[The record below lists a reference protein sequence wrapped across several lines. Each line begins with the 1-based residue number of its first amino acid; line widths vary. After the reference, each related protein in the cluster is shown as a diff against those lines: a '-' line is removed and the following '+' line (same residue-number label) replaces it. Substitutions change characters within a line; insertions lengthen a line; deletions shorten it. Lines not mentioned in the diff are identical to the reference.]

1 VGGSLVAARRISA
14 AAAVGLACI
23 FVAVSALAGSTND
36 GFPELPLPPTIEGL
50 VGLPATYSKGRSNYL
65 DLITREA
72 IRQGL
77 PPAIADAVAQVETAY
92 NPNAIGG
99 VGEVGLMQV
108 RPQTAAML
116 GYRGADAGLAEP
128 SINVRYGVAYL
139 ARAWRLAAGD
149 LCRALMK
156 YRAGHGEERMTPLSV
171 EYCRRARMHLA
182 AIGSPLAG
190 DAAPPMASSPP
201 IASAAVT
208 QPQKRRL
215 SSSLQAAA
223 VELPIPSQTT
233 AVGRAKAVAG
243 VGSSRPAPH
252 RTAQARIVLPP
263 QRSKTVKLASASI
276 GPGVLTAVET
286 ALRLKKQEQTR
297 RIWAE
302 SDARMKAIDAKLK
315 RSGLVIATGL

>member
-1 VGGSLVAARRISA
+1 MGGSLVTARRISA
-14 AAAVGLACI
+14 AEAVGLACI
-23 FVAVSALAGSTND
+23 FVVSSPQAGSAND
-36 GFPELPLPPTIEGL
+36 GFPALPLPPAIESL
-50 VGLPATYSKGRSNYL
+50 VGLPTTYSKGRSNYL
-65 DLITREA
+65 DMVTQEA

-77 PPAIADAVAQVETAY
+77 PPAVADAVAQVETAY

-201 IASAAVT
+201 FASAAVT
-208 QPQKRRL
+208 QPQKPRL
-215 SSSLQAAA
+215 SSSSQAAA
-223 VELPIPSQTT
+223 VELLRPSQTT
-233 AVGRAKAVAG
+233 KAGRAMAVAG
-243 VGSSRPAPH
+243 AGPSSRPAPH
-252 RTAQARIVLPP
+252 RAAQAGIVPPP

-302 SDARMKAIDAKLK
+302 RDARMKAIDAKL
-315 RSGLVIATGL
+315 